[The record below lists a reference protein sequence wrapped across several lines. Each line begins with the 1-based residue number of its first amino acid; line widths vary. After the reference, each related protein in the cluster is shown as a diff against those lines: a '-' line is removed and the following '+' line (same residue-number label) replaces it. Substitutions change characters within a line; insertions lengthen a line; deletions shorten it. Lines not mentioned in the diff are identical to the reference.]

1 MSELSKR
8 FVGGNDVAE
17 AAEKLVRSK

>member
-1 MSELSKR
+1 MSELSKN
-8 FVGGNDVAE
+8 FVGGYDAAE

>member
-1 MSELSKR
+1 MSELSKS
-8 FVGGNDVAE
+8 FVGGYDVAE

>member
-1 MSELSKR
+1 MSELSKK

-17 AAEKLVRSK
+17 AAEKLARSI

>member
-1 MSELSKR
+1 MSELLNK
-8 FVGGNDVAE
+8 FVGGKDEVE